1 MEVMPLNKYE
11 SDCLVAFYKLHS
23 LSYQYT
29 PVGKIEDASSFAKA
43 VGNGNVTIKF
53 TVK

>member
-11 SDCLVAFYKLHS
+11 SDCLVAFNKLHS

-29 PVGKIEDASSFAKA
+29 PVGKIEDAFGFAKSGKKPA
-43 VGNGNVTIKF
+43 L
-53 TVK
+53 